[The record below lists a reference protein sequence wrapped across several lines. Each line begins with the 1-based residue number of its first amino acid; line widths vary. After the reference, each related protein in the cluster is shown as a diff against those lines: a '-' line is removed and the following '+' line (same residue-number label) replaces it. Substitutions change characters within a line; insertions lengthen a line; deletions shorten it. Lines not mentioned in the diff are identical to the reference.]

1 MSLERPL
8 PESNIGHQML
18 KKMGWREDQGI
29 GKSNQGIVSPLPV
42 LPSPAKYGLGLR

>member
-1 MSLERPL
+1 MSLETPL

-29 GKSNQGIVSPLPV
+29 GKSNQGMVRPIPV
-42 LPSPAKYGLGLR
+42 GHTPSKLGLGLR